1 MAIVLVLICVPLAF
15 VLAMT
20 ETVPALFA
28 WAVPLGLSVFWFV
41 AWRHEATWTGG
52 GDAQPGLVALVG
64 KVSVG
69 IVLVALLAGFYF
81 RYRDN

>member
-1 MAIVLVLICVPLAF
+1 
-15 VLAMT
+15 MT
-20 ETVPALFA
+20 ETVPALLA
-28 WAVPLGLSVFWFV
+28 WAVPIALGVFWFL

-69 IVLVALLAGFYF
+69 IVLVALLAGLYI

>member
-1 MAIVLVLICVPLAF
+1 MAIALLFICVPLAF

-20 ETVPALFA
+20 KRVPALFA
-28 WAVPLGLSVFWFV
+28 WAVPVALGIFWFV
-41 AWRHEATWTGG
+41 EWRHEATWTGG
-52 GDAQPGLVALVG
+52 GDAQPGLVAFVG

-69 IVLVALLAGFYF
+69 IVLLALLAGFYF